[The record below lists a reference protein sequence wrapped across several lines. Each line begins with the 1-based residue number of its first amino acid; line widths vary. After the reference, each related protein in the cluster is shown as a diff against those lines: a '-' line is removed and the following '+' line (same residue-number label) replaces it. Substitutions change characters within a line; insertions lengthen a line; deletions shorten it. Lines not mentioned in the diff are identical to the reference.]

1 MLSRYFSQQ
10 KEPQLVS
17 GGGGKG
23 GSIQVSNDITLPYQS
38 NRWVAPNYL
47 YHRQEILTPVNNSLT
62 FQTGSSEP
70 IRFSVSTGEN
80 IVVPLNEMK
89 FSYKVRVKMSGT
101 PTYLTK
107 TDALNHTYC
116 QVAGLNPAT
125 GALVS
130 GSSSATASTVSALYL
145 RNSCSPFRLFE
156 IKERQLGKKLESIMN
171 PALYCQAVLTG
182 QSPFFWDD
190 NAGVSQA
197 SEYCADVITFRD
209 PRYYFPPV
217 TIANN
222 QTYYQDPTPTAMP
235 ILNPENGIA
244 TSRVMQQV
252 LKQQMYLWPTDQS
265 CTYDDGGEIYFFP
278 ISDLQNCPLKLPT
291 RWCPLLFEFTP
302 DTYSNAVTDVTGWYN
317 STNGWTLTSNNT
329 FQGGVLEIFDC
340 KLYIEKYFLQVSEVP
355 KIVAQLSGN
364 STLDVPYSMVQQ
376 QNLPFPAS
384 QSSIDFQ
391 LNASQYQN
399 LERILILCR
408 RKLDATQSIIRD
420 SYILR
425 NGSDADIATTGTGTG
440 SSAGGIQSTTNYTNG
455 IIGTAIDVS
464 GNLITNPA
472 TAIAGGLIWTARN
485 YNGIHRV
492 QIKWLSEELVRQSD
506 FIYVKPYN
514 FRNVR
519 DWCKEVFV
527 KNEKHECELRNYE
540 YEGIDPVSYAWTN
553 MNSSFFL
560 AFDFTSVKGSEMS
573 GISLAKSPLDV
584 NIYMQTSNNVP
595 QRNTDLTLDMFYQLG
610 SVARFSMSGVSVEN

>member
-1 MLSRYFSQQ
+1 M
-10 KEPQLVS
+10 
-17 GGGGKG
+17 
-23 GSIQVSNDITLPYQS
+23 
-38 NRWVAPNYL
+38 
-47 YHRQEILTPVNNSLT
+47 
-62 FQTGSSEP
+62 
-70 IRFSVSTGEN
+70 
-80 IVVPLNEMK
+80 
-89 FSYKVRVKMSGT
+89 
-101 PTYLTK
+101 
-107 TDALNHTYC
+107 
-116 QVAGLNPAT
+116 
-125 GALVS
+125 
-130 GSSSATASTVSALYL
+130 
-145 RNSCSPFRLFE
+145 
-156 IKERQLGKKLESIMN
+156 
-171 PALYCQAVLTG
+171 
-182 QSPFFWDD
+182 
-190 NAGVSQA
+190 
-197 SEYCADVITFRD
+197 
-209 PRYYFPPV
+209 
-217 TIANN
+217 
-222 QTYYQDPTPTAMP
+222 
-235 ILNPENGIA
+235 
-244 TSRVMQQV
+244 
-252 LKQQMYLWPTDQS
+252 
-265 CTYDDGGEIYFFP
+265 
-278 ISDLQNCPLKLPT
+278 KLPT

-302 DTYSNAVTDVTGWYN
+302 DTYSNAVTDLTGWYN

-355 KIVAQLSGN
+355 KVVAQLSGS

-420 SYILR
+420 AYIFR
-425 NGSDADIATTGTGTG
+425 NGSDADIATTGTGNG

-540 YEGIDPVSYAWTN
+540 YEGIDPVTYAWTN

-560 AFDFTSVKGSEMS
+560 AFDFTNVKGAEMS

-584 NIYMQTSNNVP
+584 NLYMQTSNNVP
-595 QRNTDLTLDMFYQLG
+595 QRNTDLTLDMFYQLEFR
-610 SVARFSMSGVSVEN
+610 SQV